1 MDISEEISEI
11 RQRIPVCQRMVYLNT
26 GWSGPSPVSVVDAI
40 KRRLDLEMVWGGASP
55 DVVVSGRAVGTA
67 AREAVAGLL
76 NASPEEVCLT
86 KNTTDGLNMVMN
98 GLSWQAGDEIVS
110 CDLEHSSVLVPSFFK
125 QHRNGAVLKV
135 VHLEP
140 DEPRENILSKLEDAL
155 TDRTRLVF
163 LSHIEYSSG
172 LRQPVEEIRRITKDR
187 GIMMLLDGAQTAGHI
202 QLDMKAI
209 DCDFYSIPGQ
219 KWLLGSEGVGALYI
233 RQEMI
238 SQVEPVAVS
247 GRAVLPHDAPDQ
259 FEPNTTSMDKF
270 NVSSSSSAL
279 QAGLHE
285 AISFIESIGVE
296 AIEQRNLDLA
306 STLKEALNETPGVTV
321 LSPMDRQS
329 SSGLVS
335 FSIDGVGPADV
346 VSYLWE
352 EHRIAARRV
361 AYPLGVRA
369 SLHFFNTPEEVN
381 KLVEAVRQ
389 KAGSA

>member
-1 MDISEEISEI
+1 MEISEI
-11 RQRIPVCQRMVYLNT
+11 RQQIPVCQRMTYLNT

-55 DVVVSGRAVGTA
+55 DVAESGRALRLE
-67 AREAVAGLL
+67 ARQAVAGLL
-76 NASPEEVCLT
+76 NASPDELCLT

-98 GLSWQAGDEIVS
+98 GLSWHAGDEIVS

-125 QHRNGAVLKV
+125 QLRNGAVLKV

-140 DEPRENILSKLEDAL
+140 NEPRENILAKLEDAL

-172 LRQPVEEIRRITKDR
+172 LRQPVEEIRRMTKDR

-233 RQEMI
+233 RQELI
-238 SQVEPVAVS
+238 PQVEPLAVS
-247 GRAVLPHDAPDQ
+247 SGAVLPHDAPDQ

-279 QAGLHE
+279 QAGLL
-285 AISFIESIGVE
+285 AAVSFIQSVGVDS
-296 AIEQRNLDLA
+296 IEQRNLDLA
-306 STLKEALNETPGVTV
+306 TSLKEALIETPGVTV
-321 LSPMDRQS
+321 LSPLDRQG

-335 FSIDGVGPADV
+335 FSIDGIEPAEV
-346 VSYLWE
+346 VSYLWD

-361 AYPLGVRA
+361 AYPPGVRA
-369 SLHFFNTPEEVN
+369 SLHFFNTEDEVDR
-381 KLVEAVRQ
+381 LIGAVRQ
-389 KAGSA
+389 KAGGS

>member
-1 MDISEEISEI
+1 
-11 RQRIPVCQRMVYLNT
+11 L
-26 GWSGPSPVSVVDAI
+26 
-40 KRRLDLEMVWGGASP
+40 RLEAQQ
-55 DVVVSGRAVGTA
+55 
-67 AREAVAGLL
+67 AVAGLL
-76 NASPEEVCLT
+76 NASPDEVCLT

-98 GLSWQAGDEIVS
+98 GLSWNAGDEIVS

-125 QHRNGAVLKV
+125 QLRNGAVLKV

-140 DEPRENILSKLEDAL
+140 NEPRENILAKLEDAL

-172 LRQPVEEIRRITKDR
+172 LRQPVEEIRRMTKDR

-233 RQEMI
+233 RQELI
-238 SQVEPVAVS
+238 PQVEPLAVS
-247 GRAVLPHDAPDQ
+247 GGAVLPHDAPDK

-270 NVSSSSSAL
+270 NMSSSSFAL
-279 QAGLHE
+279 QAGLL
-285 AISFIESIGVE
+285 AAVSFIQSVGVDT
-296 AIEQRNLDLA
+296 IEQRNLDLA
-306 STLKEALNETPGVTV
+306 TSLKEGLNETPGVTV
-321 LSPMDRQS
+321 LSPLDRQC

-335 FSIDGVGPADV
+335 FSIDGIEPAEV
-346 VSYLWE
+346 VSYLWD

-361 AYPLGVRA
+361 AYPHGVRA
-369 SLHFFNTPEEVN
+369 SLHFFNTEDEVDR
-381 KLVEAVRQ
+381 LIGAVRQ
-389 KAGSA
+389 KARGF